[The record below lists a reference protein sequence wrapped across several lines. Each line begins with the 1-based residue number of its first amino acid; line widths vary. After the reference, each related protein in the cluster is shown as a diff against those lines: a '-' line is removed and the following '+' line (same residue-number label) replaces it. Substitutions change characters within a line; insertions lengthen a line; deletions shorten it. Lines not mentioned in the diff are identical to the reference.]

1 MIRTKI
7 DESLEAV
14 HTHTHTH
21 THTHIQ
27 HLYKCVLSCYAMV
40 ESVYSTESY
49 I

>member
-14 HTHTHTH
+14 H

>member
-14 HTHTHTH
+14 HTHTH

-40 ESVYSTESY
+40 ESVYSTEQ
-49 I
+49 IFT